1 MSDRTTSTNP
11 ADDARD
17 EALSWLAGQ
26 FRWESLLADLQ
37 ALEPLLPVPGP
48 APVPWA
54 GTFTERRQH
63 DPQLEAAWAA
73 IAP

>member
-37 ALEPLLPVPGP
+37 AL
-48 APVPWA
+48 
-54 GTFTERRQH
+54 
-63 DPQLEAAWAA
+63 AAEQGEEQSAA
-73 IAP
+73 